1 MRKEQR
7 AHPKVLAW
15 ALRVSPG
22 DLYLTATTIME
33 IEMGTLRLMRR
44 DPKQGHVLRI
54 WIDQLVLPT
63 FAERILSFDTAV
75 AHRCAPFHMPNPCS
89 DRDSIIAATALV
101 HGMTVVTRNVA
112 DFAATGVPLINPF
125 E

>member
-112 DFAATGVPLINPF
+112 DFAATGVKLFNPF
-125 E
+125 D